1 LSYEEAKVAWEKDN
15 DHYLFC
21 HPRHG
26 FIVKGTP
33 DCLGYYVN
41 EGFRR
46 ANCYLWYDP
55 LDKCVYVCLRGPAKA
70 HTTYELLTNYGTE
83 GSAATFWTQQR
94 IKLLDP
100 ATRRECEDFYNVKY
114 TPPIVITATGED
126 GSCVGSDMS
135 SVFSP
140 PSVT

>member
-1 LSYEEAKVAWEKDN
+1 MYPRRY
-15 DHYLFC
+15 YLFC

-55 LDKCVYVCLRGPAKA
+55 LDKCVYVCPAKA
-70 HTTYELLTNYGTE
+70 HTTYKLLTDYGTE
-83 GSAATFWTQQR
+83 GSAAAFWTQSRLQ
-94 IKLLDP
+94 LLDP
-100 ATRRECEDFYNVKY
+100 ATRRECEEFYNVTY
-114 TPPIVITATGED
+114 TPPIALSANGED
-126 GSCVGSDMS
+126 GNCVARDVS
-135 SVFSP
+135 SVFSL
-140 PSVT
+140 PSVTYCN